1 MAQQTT
7 IADVIQAKKKFYSS
21 CLNHLQQSFT
31 ATLDRFL
38 ENGPEEFAWQ
48 VKYNNIPMD
57 ETGKTYNLL
66 HVNLCIKIFLTELK
80 NKEQSFI
87 KDFKIDIAADTYI
100 CKITIDFDKLAQQ
113 FMQ

>member
-7 IADVIQAKKKFYSS
+7 IADVIKAKKEFYAS
-21 CLNHLQQSFT
+21 CLKYLEQSFT

-38 ENGPEEFAWQ
+38 ENGPEELAWQ

-57 ETGKTYNLL
+57 ETDKTYNLH
-66 HVNLCIKIFLTELK
+66 HVYLCINLFLTELK

-87 KDFKIDIAADTYI
+87 KDFKIEMFEDRYI
-100 CKITIDFDKLAQQ
+100 CIVTIDFNQLAKQLI
-113 FMQ
+113 